1 MSSGGISR
9 EGRILQ
15 VGRGNRPRKRL
26 ERVCENVGFFRG
38 LKAAEH
44 GWGTETVRDERLGSC
59 REGRAR
65 LQRFS

>member
-1 MSSGGISR
+1 M
-9 EGRILQ
+9 
-15 VGRGNRPRKRL
+15 GRGNRPRKRL

-44 GWGTETVRDERLGSC
+44 GWGTETVRDERLGSR